1 MITMSNITKEEVLD
15 LIKDKEKMEDE
26 LKTWLEVLDCQDNVG
41 MEGELIDSEGYPRN
55 DIDVHKVREARNKVI
70 YLRYYI
76 VCKQG
81 DIYVDIAV
89 HFIGLPPSDVTS
101 TYKVLS

>member
-1 MITMSNITKEEVLD
+1 MTKDEVLD

-26 LKTWLEVLDCQDNVG
+26 LKTWLEVLECQDSVG

-70 YLRYYI
+70 CLRYVNNT
-76 VCKQG
+76 VCAICIKEKQN
-81 DIYVDIAV
+81 I
-89 HFIGLPPSDVTS
+89 
-101 TYKVLS
+101 LSQLSAQPIDS